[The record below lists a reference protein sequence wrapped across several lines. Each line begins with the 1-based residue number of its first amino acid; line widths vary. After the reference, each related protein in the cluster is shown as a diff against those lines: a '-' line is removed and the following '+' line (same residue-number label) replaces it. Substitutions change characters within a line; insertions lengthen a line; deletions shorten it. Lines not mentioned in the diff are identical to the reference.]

1 MRRQGPS
8 SIPRVVVI
16 GAGFGGLAAV
26 RALRRA
32 DVEVTLIDKR
42 NHHLFQPLLYQVA
55 TAALSPADI
64 AAPIRTVLRRQRNV
78 RVILDEAVGIDRHER
93 AVRLASGR
101 EVGYDWLIVASGA
114 THSYFGRDHWARHAP
129 GIKSIEDAT
138 AVRRKVLLALELAET
153 EEDRQR
159 RDALLTFVVIGGG
172 PTGVE
177 MAGAIAEL
185 AHRSVSSEFRSITPN
200 CSKIILLNL
209 APRLLEGFPQQLSDA
224 ACRDLTR
231 MGVDVRNS
239 TAVEDLGEDWVVA
252 GGERI
257 RAHTLIWA
265 AGVKASD
272 AARWLGSSEDRSGRV
287 FVDQF
292 LHPDGDPRVFV
303 VGDTAHC
310 TGPDHRPLPGI
321 APVAKQQG
329 RHAALAI
336 MAMSRDGTMRPFR
349 YRHYGNL
356 ATIGRSHAVVDFGW
370 LRLRGIV
377 AWLIWST
384 VHVFF
389 LTNFR
394 NRLIVGLNLA
404 WNYLTFARHAR
415 LITGDAAPAAATI
428 RAEFPASK
436 GEDHVRAL

>member
-16 GAGFGGLAAV
+16 GAGFGGLTAV
-26 RALRRA
+26 RALRHA

-64 AAPIRTVLRRQRNV
+64 AAPIRTVLRNQRNV

-114 THSYFGRDHWARHAP
+114 THSYFGRDHWAQHAP

-159 RDALLTFVVIGGG
+159 REALLTFVVIGGG

-177 MAGAIAEL
+177 MAGAITEL

-200 CSKIILLNL
+200 CSKVILLNL
-209 APRLLEGFPQQLSDA
+209 APRLLEGFPQELSEA

-239 TAVEDLGEDWVVA
+239 TAVEDLGQDWVIA
-252 GGERI
+252 GGKHI
-257 RAHTLIWA
+257 SAHTLIWA

-272 AARWLGSSEDRSGRV
+272 AARWLGCSGDGSGRV
-287 FVDQF
+287 FVDKF
-292 LHPDGDPRVFV
+292 LHPDGDQRVFV

-310 TGPDHRPLPGI
+310 TGPDRKPLPGI

-329 RHAALAI
+329 RYAALSIA
-336 MAMSRDGTMRPFR
+336 ARVKGSTVRPFR

-370 LRLRGIV
+370 LQLRGIV

-384 VHVFF
+384 VHVYF

-394 NRLIVGLNLA
+394 NRLIVGVNLA

-415 LITGDAAPAAATI
+415 LITGEAAPIVASVRT
-428 RAEFPASK
+428 EFPASK
-436 GEDHVRAL
+436 GENHVRAK